1 MALHAVSRLSRSA
14 LFTDLRSVLGERDF
28 RRLFRTRLISQ
39 AGDGFYTAG
48 FGAYVFFS
56 ATTYPNPAAAAE
68 AFAVLYLPYSFIGP
82 FAGVFID
89 RWSRRQILLVSA
101 LVRAALVSVT
111 ALLVASGEVGVPLYI
126 SALAAL
132 GVNRFFLASLSAAL
146 PHVVRDDKL
155 VMANS
160 VAPTVGGIVTTIAGV
175 AGVGLRLL
183 LGGGHGSAAVIVIV
197 AAGCYLLAGLSAA
210 AMRRDLLGPVHDPG
224 NAPQPLARALRDVAA
239 GLAAGVRY
247 LSRRPGPAGALGAI
261 GGYRILFGIA
271 FLMSILLY
279 RNYFYAGGNGNAA
292 LSHFTL
298 VIVVTAVGYGLAA
311 VISPPVTMRFA
322 KHTWIAFLLAC
333 SGLVMTL
340 GATFSQ
346 MIFLVIGFVLGLT
359 GQGIAISATTIIQEQ
374 TGDAYRGRAF
384 ALYDMMFNGVFVA
397 GAVLGALVIPVD
409 GKSYPLVAVTA
420 AGYVLAAAIYL
431 RYGGDRPRQEPESGM
446 DSPSPSAQRSS
457 S

>member
-101 LVRAALVSVT
+101 LVRAALVAVT
-111 ALLVASGEVGVPLYI
+111 ALLVASGELGVPLYI

-160 VAPTVGGIVTTIAGV
+160 VAPTIGGIVTTIAGV

-197 AAGCYLLAGLSAA
+197 AAGCYLAGRPERGGHAA
-210 AMRRDLLGPVHDPG
+210 
-224 NAPQPLARALRDVAA
+224 
-239 GLAAGVRY
+239 
-247 LSRRPGPAGALGAI
+247 
-261 GGYRILFGIA
+261 
-271 FLMSILLY
+271 
-279 RNYFYAGGNGNAA
+279 
-292 LSHFTL
+292 
-298 VIVVTAVGYGLAA
+298 
-311 VISPPVTMRFA
+311 
-322 KHTWIAFLLAC
+322 
-333 SGLVMTL
+333 
-340 GATFSQ
+340 
-346 MIFLVIGFVLGLT
+346 
-359 GQGIAISATTIIQEQ
+359 
-374 TGDAYRGRAF
+374 
-384 ALYDMMFNGVFVA
+384 
-397 GAVLGALVIPVD
+397 
-409 GKSYPLVAVTA
+409 
-420 AGYVLAAAIYL
+420 
-431 RYGGDRPRQEPESGM
+431 
-446 DSPSPSAQRSS
+446 
-457 S
+457 